1 MLFFWGKLGKS
12 VWLITRCFAQ
22 ICLVLCLVDIIP
34 WKNTLAPRHSRD
46 SCVESWGSRSFHRQ
60 ALSQWPGHFPKAKW
74 IFWPNIFSVFTGAFW
89 MEIIYIQ
96 LHCTFASIIICM
108 YVYVTFRDRER
119 EKQNGLVCIIVSS
132 NIPGSSPTLLNPTS
146 VQRIGM
152 KTSSPGP
159 QTTEILRRVFKTTP
173 HARFN
178 MFETKS
184 GKTCCFSMS
193 MFVSVGLCSQLSL
206 ITYLICWLSHHC
218 WWPLSVSCFNMNH
231 GKHRLL
237 VSNITVI
244 PTQRRY
250 DDRLFEWPNFNWVA
264 QPTRNLLLVG
274 VFNTQERYL

>member
-1 MLFFWGKLGKS
+1 
-12 VWLITRCFAQ
+12 
-22 ICLVLCLVDIIP
+22 
-34 WKNTLAPRHSRD
+34 
-46 SCVESWGSRSFHRQ
+46 
-60 ALSQWPGHFPKAKW
+60 
-74 IFWPNIFSVFTGAFW
+74 

-108 YVYVTFRDRER
+108 YVYIHLEIRDRER
-119 EKQNGLVCIIVSS
+119 EKQNGLVRIIVSS

-146 VQRIGM
+146 VKRIGM
-152 KTSSPGP
+152 KTSSPEP

-218 WWPLSVSCFNMNH
+218 
-231 GKHRLL
+231 
-237 VSNITVI
+237 
-244 PTQRRY
+244 
-250 DDRLFEWPNFNWVA
+250 
-264 QPTRNLLLVG
+264 
-274 VFNTQERYL
+274 